1 MHNQTDTPSTDP
13 AAASLAHTQAHL
25 SSYVAHHLC
34 DLDPAEPYEL
44 AHLYELP
51 AFHFGW
57 YANAHRI
64 VTLEPDRAR
73 EINQERRPPPSN
85 SSASDPPFRSILD
98 EQRIPL
104 SGQEEDTGDIHHDR

>member
-1 MHNQTDTPSTDP
+1 MHNQTDTPSTDL

-34 DLDPAEPYEL
+34 DLDPTEPHKL

-57 YANAHRI
+57 YANASRI
-64 VTLEPDRAR
+64 LALEPDRAR
-73 EINQERRPPPSN
+73 EINWRRRPPPAN
-85 SSASDPPFRSILD
+85 SPDPDPPFRSILD
-98 EQRIPL
+98 DQRFYP
-104 SGQEEDTGDIHHDR
+104 SGQEEDKGDTHHDC